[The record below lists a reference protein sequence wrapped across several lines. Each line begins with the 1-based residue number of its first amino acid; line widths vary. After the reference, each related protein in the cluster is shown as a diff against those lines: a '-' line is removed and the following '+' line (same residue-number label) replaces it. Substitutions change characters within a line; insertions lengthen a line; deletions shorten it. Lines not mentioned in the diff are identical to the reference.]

1 MNKSI
6 IVAGAAIVIVGAFV
20 IGKYVY
26 KDQQAVKVGQI
37 AATDTDSPFNRPN
50 APMIGT
56 IMAKVEIVEYFDP
69 ACEACR
75 GFHPYVKSVLNAHKN
90 QVRLSLRYATLHQ
103 GSDYVAQVL
112 EAARLQG
119 LDIYLASL
127 ESVLEGQPVW
137 AEHGRP
143 QPELVW
149 TLLKN
154 TGLDIERARRE
165 MNDPK
170 VMALLKQDAAD
181 MIKLDVRKTPTLFIN
196 GKPLREFSPDGLASQ
211 VASEIRIA
219 YKS

>member
-1 MNKSI
+1 MKKPI
-6 IVAGAAIVIVGAFV
+6 LVAGAAIVMLGAFV
-20 IGKYVY
+20 VGKNIY
-26 KDQQAVKVGQI
+26 KDQQADKVSQI
-37 AATDTDSPFNRPN
+37 AATDKDSPFNRLD

-56 IMAKVEIVEYFDP
+56 IMAKVEIVEFFDP

-75 GFHPYVKSVLNAHKN
+75 GFHPYVKSVLNAHKS
-90 QVRLSLRYATLHQ
+90 QVRLSLRYATLHK

-112 EAARLQG
+112 EAARMQG

-127 ESVLEGQPVW
+127 EAVLEGQPVW

-149 TLLKN
+149 TLLTS

-165 MNDPK
+165 MNDPRIL
-170 VMALLKQDAAD
+170 ARLKQDAAD
-181 MIKLDVRKTPTLFIN
+181 MVKLDVRKTPTLFIN
-196 GKPLREFSPDGLASQ
+196 GKPLRDFSPEGLTSQ
-211 VASEIRIA
+211 VANEIRIA

>member
-6 IVAGAAIVIVGAFV
+6 IFVGAAIVMVGAFV
-20 IGKYVY
+20 IGKNLY
-26 KDQQAVKVGQI
+26 KDQQAAKVSQV
-37 AATDTDSPFNRPN
+37 AATNSDSPFKRPD

-56 IMAKVEIVEYFDP
+56 IMAQVEIVEFFDP

-90 QVRLSLRYATLHQ
+90 QVRLSLRYATLHR

-112 EAARLQG
+112 EAARMQG

-127 ESVLEGQPVW
+127 EAVLEGQPVW
-137 AEHGRP
+137 ADHGRP

-170 VMALLKQDAAD
+170 ILTRLKQDAAD
-181 MIKLDVRKTPTLFIN
+181 MVKLDVRKTPTLFIN
-196 GKPLREFSPDGLASQ
+196 GKPLREFSPEGLASQ

-219 YKS
+219 YKP